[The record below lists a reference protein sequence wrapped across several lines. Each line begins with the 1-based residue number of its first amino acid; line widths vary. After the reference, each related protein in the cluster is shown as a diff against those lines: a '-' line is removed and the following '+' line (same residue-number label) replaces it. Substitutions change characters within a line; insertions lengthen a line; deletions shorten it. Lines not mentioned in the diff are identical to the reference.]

1 MSAFDEWYNSMV
13 GFHINSERIIDDI
26 NDDFTYEGVSPEKL
40 RKWMVVC
47 WNQALEAAQNTFVHD
62 DYYYDGGPTW
72 DGDSY
77 YSCNPKADIED
88 LKEKP

>member
-1 MSAFDEWYNSMV
+1 MTTQFEQWYNGMV
-13 GFHINSERIIDDI
+13 GFHINSERMLDDLFHYRPDKEDEI
-26 NDDFTYEGVSPEKL
+26 RL

-47 WNQALEAAQNTFVHD
+47 WNNALEAAQNTFVHD